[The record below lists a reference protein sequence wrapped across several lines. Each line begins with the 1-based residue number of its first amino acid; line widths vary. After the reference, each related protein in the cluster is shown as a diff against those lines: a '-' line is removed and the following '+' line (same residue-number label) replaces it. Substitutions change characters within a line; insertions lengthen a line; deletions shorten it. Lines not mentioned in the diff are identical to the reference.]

1 MSIIGTVS
9 FSVDGKWL
17 TDFIRGRY
25 LNEGMDFS
33 WVVETI
39 SESLK
44 GNGLSEQRILGIA
57 QDIILGRSYF
67 KGNTADGSFVYCDGS
82 DEPVSSDFFEK
93 YSKLQEELNQER
105 QARKDAVEAWQELAL
120 VYTDEMRPQ
129 DCECKC
135 NIDLLKPT
143 SAPTPVQEFIERT
156 VKPEEE
162 VAPYGFISP
171 DGEFHPVKWADH
183 EEFACNFIEAHGGW
197 QRILDDGQCDTA
209 KDFIILRLGWLLLH
223 NPRQGKPFLTSGDKP
238 MTKAQRETL
247 YDYYTKYGMKEEANA
262 LYKEGDFH

>member
-143 SAPTPVQEFIERT
+143 SAPTPVQEFIERM

-171 DGEFHPVKWADH
+171 DGEFHPVKWACH
-183 EEFACNFIEAHGGW
+183 EEFAGDYIEKHDEWEKTLENIG
-197 QRILDDGQCDTA
+197 DTGT
-209 KDFIILRLGWLLLH
+209 DYLVLRKGWLLLH

-238 MTKAQRETL
+238 MTKAQREAL
-247 YDYYTKYGMKEEANA
+247 FDYYTKYGMKEEANA

>member
-143 SAPTPVQEFIERT
+143 PVQEFIERM

-162 VAPYGFISP
+162 VAPYGYIAP
-171 DGEFHPVKWADH
+171 DGTFHKVDWCDH
-183 EEFACNFIEAHGGW
+183 EEFAWKIIREQHREEEAYDEFTG
-197 QRILDDGQCDTA
+197 
-209 KDFIILRLGWLLLH
+209 KDFLIITKGWLLLH
-223 NPRQGKPFLTSGDKP
+223 NPSRGKPFLTSGDKP